1 MNGIVDATG
10 RTPLHHACMNDC
22 PEAIVSMLRHGARV
36 DAKDDDG
43 DTPLHVASNVNAPA
57 DSADG
62 SAALS
67 LATLNDCNADGI
79 MKVLIQHGADVN
91 GKNKEGFT
99 ALHRAAMYNDID
111 CIDVLISAGAII
123 EATDIHK
130 STPLAVAFRSAVH
143 RGKEDNSVAG
153 EFAAMI
159 ALLKHGA
166 DPNIG
171 NIEKACPNSLLY
183 YFVRCGCPIPVFRE
197 LLAAGPNLDVR
208 ADDGYT
214 PLMVSQD
221 HPDLFSEL
229 LLHGAD
235 TNAQTKRGETALHK
249 AAESNSSV
257 CIEALISAGAS
268 TNVKDNDGC
277 TPLHLATICRN
288 RSVMRM
294 LLRSGADI

>member
-43 DTPLHVASNVNAPA
+43 DTPLHAASSAGCSEGIRALVEYGADIKALTAKGRTPHAALLLEAGADVNAPA

-91 GKNKEGFT
+91 GKNKEGYT

-111 CIDVLISAGAII
+111 CIDVLISAGPII
-123 EATDIHK
+123 EATDIPK
-130 STPLAVAFRSAVH
+130 SSPLAVAFRSAVH
-143 RGKEDNSVAG
+143 RGKEDNS
-153 EFAAMI
+153 
-159 ALLKHGA
+159 
-166 DPNIG
+166 
-171 NIEKACPNSLLY
+171 
-183 YFVRCGCPIPVFRE
+183 
-197 LLAAGPNLDVR
+197 
-208 ADDGYT
+208 
-214 PLMVSQD
+214 
-221 HPDLFSEL
+221 
-229 LLHGAD
+229 
-235 TNAQTKRGETALHK
+235 
-249 AAESNSSV
+249 
-257 CIEALISAGAS
+257 ALISTGAS

-277 TPLHLATICRN
+277 TPLGLATICRN
-288 RSVMRM
+288 RSVMQM
-294 LLRSGADI
+294 LLRSGADISSADNDGSSALHLAAAHDHCDSGDSTMATTMDLLLRWGADENAVDSLGNTPLTV